1 MQVIHAADA
10 PRFQLPGVEFTG
22 LAAPSR
28 GSRQLCTWRL
38 AVDPG
43 VRNDEPHTID
53 RDEVFM
59 VLAGSV
65 QITPDGEK
73 LGPGDALV
81 VQAGEPIQLSNLGE
95 TTAELYVAITA
106 GFTGTMA
113 NGTQIQPPWAQ

>member
-1 MQVIHAADA
+1 MQVIHAVDA

-95 TTAELYVAITA
+95 TTAELYIAITA

>member
-1 MQVIHAADA
+1 MSIIRAAEA

-22 LAAPSR
+22 LAAPGR
-28 GSRQLCTWRL
+28 GSAGLCTWRL

-43 VRNDEPHTID
+43 LRGDEPHTID

-59 VLAGSV
+59 VLSGTV

-73 LGPGDALV
+73 LGPGDAAV
-81 VQAGEPIQLSNLGE
+81 VPAGEPIQLSNLGDSV
-95 TTAELYVAITA
+95 AELYVAITA

-113 NGTQIQPPWAQ
+113 DGTQVQPPWAQ